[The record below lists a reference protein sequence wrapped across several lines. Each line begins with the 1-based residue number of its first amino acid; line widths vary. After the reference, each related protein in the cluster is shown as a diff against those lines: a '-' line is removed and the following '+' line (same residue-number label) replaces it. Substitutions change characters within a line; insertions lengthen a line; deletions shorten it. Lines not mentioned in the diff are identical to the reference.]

1 MYVHRLTESPNG
13 SLHGM
18 MRWHLKEYFLLQ
30 TIKQQVHGLRLPI
43 RKHFSRRLS
52 SVRANNLVIFLY
64 FGSPFLL
71 LPIVSWTCLLCL
83 QRKRASKNVKGN
95 KGKDSL
101 AKDKINSNN
110 TKAKKSYDSNKTK
123 NRNTTDARHEPIRK
137 RKLKSNF
144 VPSVP

>member
-1 MYVHRLTESPNG
+1 MYVHRLTESPNR

-43 RKHFSRRLS
+43 RKHLSRRLS

-83 QRKRASKNVKGN
+83 QRKKASKNVKGN

-101 AKDKINSNN
+101 ANDKIKDNN
-110 TKAKKSYDSNKTK
+110 TKQSYDSNKTK
-123 NRNTTDARHEPIRK
+123 NETQHMQGMNQSENVSLSP
-137 RKLKSNF
+137 LSF
-144 VPSVP
+144 PVPLGW